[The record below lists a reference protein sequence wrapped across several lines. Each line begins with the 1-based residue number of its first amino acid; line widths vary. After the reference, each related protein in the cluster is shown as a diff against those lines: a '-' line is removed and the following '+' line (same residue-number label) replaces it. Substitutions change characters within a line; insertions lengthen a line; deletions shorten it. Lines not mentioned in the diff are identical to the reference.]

1 MPKRV
6 PASVQTDQSIRQL
19 LSSGS
24 SGDVRS
30 ELIRLGVRRIIEEAL
45 EREVGEFLGRGF
57 YQRQASPVQ
66 REGGGETRGYRNGYR
81 TCHLDSAEGVIPF
94 AVPQVSD
101 TAEPYESKIRQHV
114 RGRSEQLEQLATE
127 MYARGLSTRDI
138 EAAFTDEDGNKL
150 LSRSAVS
157 DITEVLWQQ
166 YEAFATRDLSGYEI
180 AYLFMDGVAE
190 RLNPSE
196 RRQAVLCA
204 WGIDVEGNKHLL
216 HLAPGTKEDAVSC
229 REFIQ
234 DMKRRGLCDPLLA
247 TTDGAAGLIKAV
259 EECFPRSAR
268 QRCLVHKMRNLQAKV
283 TDEQLWPQLKA
294 EASGVYQAA
303 NPETARLL
311 KDGFI
316 KRWQKKFPTAV
327 ACFEEDFE
335 ACIAHL
341 VFPITHRKA
350 IRSTNLLER
359 LFEENR
365 RRTKVLPHAF
375 GERPMLKLMFA
386 AVIRAAEK
394 WRKLK
399 VTNFEREQLR
409 QLREEMN
416 ERFKRRH
423 TPAVPPAPSAFSSK
437 VGT

>member
-1 MPKRV
+1 VGKRV

-30 ELIRLGVRRIIEEAL
+30 ELIRLGVRRIVEEAL
-45 EREVGEFLGRGF
+45 EREVSEFLGRGF
-57 YQRQASPVQ
+57 YQR
-66 REGGGETRGYRNGYR
+66 EGGPLRGYRNGYR
-81 TCHLDSAEGVIPF
+81 TGHLDSAEGEIGF

-101 TAEPYESKIRQHV
+101 TPEPYESKIRSHV
-114 RGRSEQLEQLATE
+114 KGRSEQLEHLATE
-127 MYARGLSTRDI
+127 MFARGLSTRDI
-138 EAAFTDEDGNKL
+138 EAAFTDEAGNKL
-150 LSRSAVS
+150 LSKSAVS

-180 AYLFMDGVAE
+180 AYLFLDGVAE
-190 RLNPSE
+190 RLNPGE
-196 RRQAVLCA
+196 RREAVLCA

-216 HLAPGTKEDAVSC
+216 HLAPGTKEDATSC

-234 DMKRRGLCDPLLA
+234 DMKRRGLCDSLLV
-247 TTDGAAGLIKAV
+247 TTDGAPGLIKAV
-259 EECFPRSAR
+259 EECFPRSSR
-268 QRCLVHKMRNLQAKV
+268 QRCLVHKMRNMQAKV
-283 TDEQLWPQLKA
+283 TDEQLWPEVKA
-294 EASGVYQAA
+294 EATSAYTAA

-311 KDGFI
+311 KDGFV
-316 KRWQKKFPTAV
+316 KRWSKKFPTAA

-341 VFPITHRKA
+341 VFPITHRRA

-399 VTNFEREQLR
+399 VSNFEREQLR

-423 TPAVPPAPSAFSSK
+423 TPATTPAPSAFSSK

>member
-1 MPKRV
+1 MAKRL

-19 LSSGS
+19 LSQGS

-30 ELIRLGVRRIIEEAL
+30 ELIRLGVRRIVEEAL
-45 EREVGEFLGRGF
+45 EREVSDFLGRGF
-57 YQRQASPVQ
+57 YQR
-66 REGGGETRGYRNGYR
+66 EGGSPGDTGARGYRNGYR
-81 TCHLDSAEGVIPF
+81 TGHLDSAEGEISF

-101 TAEPYESKIRQHV
+101 TDEPFESKVRPHV
-114 RGRSEQLEQLATE
+114 KGRTEQLEHLATE
-127 MYARGLSTRDI
+127 MFARGLSNRDI
-138 EAAFTDEDGNKL
+138 EETFTDEQGNKL
-150 LSRSAVS
+150 LSKSAVS
-157 DITEVLWQQ
+157 DITEMLWQQ
-166 YEAFATRDLSGYEI
+166 YEAFATRDLSGLEI
-180 AYLFMDGVAE
+180 AYLFLDGVAE

-204 WGIDVEGNKHLL
+204 WGIDVEGFKHLL
-216 HLAPGTKEDAVSC
+216 HLSPGTKEDTTSC
-229 REFIQ
+229 REFVQ
-234 DMKRRGLCDPLLA
+234 DMKRRGLCDPLLV

-259 EECFPRSAR
+259 EECFPRSSR

-294 EASGVYQAA
+294 EATSVYQAA
-303 NPETARLL
+303 NAETARML
-311 KDGFI
+311 KEPFL
-316 KRWQKKFPTAV
+316 KRWSRKFPTAT

-386 AVIRAAEK
+386 AVIRAAGK

-399 VTNFEREQLR
+399 VSNFEREQLR

-416 ERFKRRH
+416 ENFKRRH
-423 TPAVPPAPSAFSSK
+423 TPAVTPAPSSFSSK
-437 VGT
+437 TGT

>member
-1 MPKRV
+1 VSKRV

-19 LSSGS
+19 LCSGS
-24 SGDVRS
+24 AGDVRS
-30 ELIRLGVRRIIEEAL
+30 ELIRLGVRRIVEEAL
-45 EREVGEFLGRGF
+45 EREVSDFLGRGF
-57 YQRQASPVQ
+57 YQR
-66 REGGGETRGYRNGYR
+66 EGGGPSTGSGRGYRNGYR
-81 TCHLDSAEGVIPF
+81 TGHLDSAEGEIGF

-101 TAEPYESKIRQHV
+101 TDEPYQSKVRQHV
-114 RGRSEQLEQLATE
+114 SGRSEQLEHLATE
-127 MYARGLSTRDI
+127 MFARGLSTRDI
-138 EAAFTDEDGNKL
+138 EAAFTDDEGNKL
-150 LSRSAVS
+150 LSKSAVS

-166 YEAFATRDLSGYEI
+166 YQAFATRDLSGYEI
-180 AYLFMDGVAE
+180 AYLFLDGVAE

-204 WGIDVEGNKHLL
+204 WGIDVEGFKHLL
-216 HLAPGTKEDAVSC
+216 HLAPGTKEDAVNC

-234 DMKRRGLCDPLLA
+234 DMKRRGLCDPLLV
-247 TTDGAAGLIKAV
+247 TTDGAPGLIKAV
-259 EECFPRSAR
+259 EECFPRSSR

-283 TDEQLWPQLKA
+283 TDEQLWPEVKA
-294 EASGVYQAA
+294 EASSVYQAA

-311 KDGFI
+311 REGFV

-327 ACFEEDFE
+327 SCFEEDFE

-341 VFPITHRKA
+341 LFPITHRRA

-409 QLREEMN
+409 QLREEIN
-416 ERFKRRH
+416 EKFKQRH
-423 TPAVPPAPSAFSSK
+423 APAATPAPSAFSSK

>member
-1 MPKRV
+1 MAKRI

-19 LSSGS
+19 LSSGREPAGGC
-24 SGDVRS
+24 GDVRS

-45 EREVGEFLGRGF
+45 EREVGDFLGRGF
-57 YQRQASPVQ
+57 YQR
-66 REGGGETRGYRNGYR
+66 EDGGEVKGYRNGYR
-81 TCHLDSAEGVIPF
+81 TSDLSSAEGKIEF

-101 TAEPYESKIRQHV
+101 TDQPYESKIRQHIK
-114 RGRSEQLEQLATE
+114 GRSEQLEHLATE
-127 MYARGLSTRDI
+127 MFARGLSTRDI
-138 EAAFTDEDGNKL
+138 EAAFTDDDGTKL
-150 LSRSAVS
+150 LSRTAVS

-166 YEAFATRDLSGYEI
+166 YEQFATRDLSGLDI
-180 AYLFMDGVAE
+180 QYLFMDGVAE
-190 RLNPSE
+190 RLNPGE
-196 RRQAVLCA
+196 RRQSVLCA
-204 WGIDVEGNKHLL
+204 WGIDSDGNKHLL

-234 DMKRRGLCDPLLA
+234 DMKRRGLCDPLLV
-247 TTDGAAGLIKAV
+247 TTDGAPGLIKAV
-259 EECFPRSAR
+259 EECFPRSSR
-268 QRCLVHKMRNLQAKV
+268 QRCLVHKMRNIQAKV
-283 TDEQLWPQLKA
+283 TDEQAWPELKA
-294 EASGVYQAA
+294 EASSVYQAA
-303 NPETARLL
+303 NPETSRLL
-311 KDGFI
+311 KDQFI
-316 KRWQKKFPTAV
+316 KRWQKKFPTVV

-335 ACIAHL
+335 ACIAQL
-341 VFPITHRKA
+341 IFPITHRRA

-399 VTNFEREQLR
+399 VSNFEREQLR
-409 QLREEMN
+409 QLRDEMN
-416 ERFKRRH
+416 DKFKRRH

>member
-1 MPKRV
+1 
-6 PASVQTDQSIRQL
+6 VQTDQSIRQL
-19 LSSGS
+19 LSGGSG
-24 SGDVRS
+24 GDVRS
-30 ELIRLGVRRIIEEAL
+30 ELIRLGVRRIVEEAL
-45 EREVGEFLGRGF
+45 EREVSDFLGREF
-57 YQRQASPVQ
+57 YQ
-66 REGGGETRGYRNGYR
+66 REGGGPSTGSGRGYRNGYR
-81 TCHLDSAEGVIPF
+81 GGHLDSAEGQIPF

-101 TAEPYESKIRQHV
+101 TGDEAPFESKIRQHV
-114 RGRSEQLEQLATE
+114 KGRSEQLEHLATE
-127 MYARGLSTRDI
+127 MFARGLSTRDI
-138 EAAFTDEDGNKL
+138 EAAFRDEDGNAL

-166 YEAFATRDLSGYEI
+166 YEAFATRDLSGCEI

-190 RLNPSE
+190 RLNPGE
-196 RRQAVLCA
+196 RREAVLCA

-216 HLAPGTKEDAVSC
+216 HLAPGTKEDTASC
-229 REFIQ
+229 KAFIQ
-234 DMKRRGLCDPLLA
+234 DMKRRGLSDPLLA
-247 TTDGAAGLIKAV
+247 TSDGAPGLIKAV
-259 EECFPRSAR
+259 EECFPRSSR
-268 QRCLVHKMRNLQAKV
+268 QRCLVHKMRNLQVKV
-283 TDEQLWPQLKA
+283 TDEQLWPDVKA
-294 EASGVYQAA
+294 EASSVYQAA
-303 NPETARLL
+303 NPETARMLRE
-311 KDGFI
+311 GFV
-316 KRWQKKFPTAV
+316 KRWSKKFPTAV

-341 VFPITHRKA
+341 VFPITHRRA

-416 ERFKRRH
+416 EKFKRRH
-423 TPAVPPAPSAFSSK
+423 TPAATPAPSAFSSK

>member
-1 MPKRV
+1 VAKRL

-19 LSSGS
+19 LSGGS

-45 EREVGEFLGRGF
+45 EREVGDFLGRGF
-57 YQRQASPVQ
+57 YQR
-66 REGGGETRGYRNGYR
+66 EGGEQVRGYRNGYR
-81 TCHLDSAEGVIPF
+81 TAGLDSAEGKIEF

-101 TAEPYESKIRQHV
+101 TSEPYESKIRQHIK
-114 RGRSEQLEQLATE
+114 GRSEQLEHLATE
-127 MYARGLSTRDI
+127 MFARGLSTRDI
-138 EAAFTDEDGNKL
+138 EAAFTDESGNKL

-166 YEAFATRDLSGYEI
+166 YEQFATRELSGLDI
-180 AYLFMDGVAE
+180 QYLFMDGVAE
-190 RLNPSE
+190 RLNPGE
-196 RRQAVLCA
+196 RREAVLCA
-204 WGIDVEGNKHLL
+204 WGIDSEGNKHLL
-216 HLAPGTKEDAVSC
+216 HLSPGTKEDAVSC

-234 DMKRRGLCDPLLA
+234 DMKRRGLNDPLLT
-247 TTDGAAGLIKAV
+247 TTDGAPGLIKAV
-259 EECFPRSAR
+259 EECFPRALR
-268 QRCLVHKMRNLQAKV
+268 QRCLVHKMRNIQAKV
-283 TDEQLWPQLKA
+283 TDEQVWPQIKA
-294 EASGVYQAA
+294 EATSVYQAA

-311 KDGFI
+311 KDPFT

-327 ACFEEDFE
+327 ACFEDDFE

-341 VFPITHRKA
+341 IFPITHRRA

-365 RRTKVLPHAF
+365 RRTKVLPHGF

-386 AVIRAAEK
+386 AVIRASEI

-399 VTNFEREQLR
+399 VSNFEREQLR

-416 ERFKRRH
+416 ENFKRRH
-423 TPAVPPAPSAFSSK
+423 APAATPAPSAFSSK
-437 VGT
+437 RGT